1 MPSIAKLLLIVLTVA
16 VGFFAGDLLKL
27 LQGQTPVSLDDYCLV
42 STEPCTQQSVTVK
55 ANKSTSQPLV
65 PTLVQVDW
73 PDARSDKLVV
83 SMQGYE
89 MDMGNVLFTLE
100 RTATGQFS
108 GQIILPVCT
117 TDAMTWYGTISDGD
131 TSINTSIRMER

>member
-1 MPSIAKLLLIVLTVA
+1 MPSIAKLLLIILAVA
-16 VGFFAGDLLKL
+16 GGFFAGDLVKL
-27 LQGQTPVSLDDYCLV
+27 FQNQTPVSLDDYCLV

-55 ANKSTSQPLV
+55 ANKATSQPLV
-65 PTLVQVDW
+65 PTLVEVDW

-131 TSINTSIRMER
+131 SSINTSIRMER